1 MKEDTM
7 KHTMKLG
14 LECYPN
20 SNAMR
25 DIFFRRNYISRKPL
39 YDYYCSHLSDIGGGD
54 SGFRMWEYAV

>member
-1 MKEDTM
+1 MSEGTM

-14 LECYPN
+14 LECYTN

-39 YDYYCSHLSDIGGGD
+39 YDYYCSHLSDIGG
-54 SGFRMWEYAV
+54 